1 MVHPV
6 QSVIESLHAAG
17 RCPRLYVN
25 AVHVDVVCPDF
36 IRDQWRERL
45 VIDLDKTYPLAL
57 EFDDTSGVHANLSFG
72 EQITRCQFPWEAIY
86 VVVDR
91 ETGRGIVLDRN
102 MPESI
107 RRLRDSEG
115 ERRPELRSVEPGQPK
130 PEAAAPSST
139 PEPVPVS
146 EATPAI
152 AAATPAPATDPAK
165 ERQETEAKQR
175 RAAFRVIDGGG
186 DG

>member
-45 VIDLDKTYPLAL
+45 VIDLDKAYPLKL
-57 EFDDTSGVHANLSFG
+57 EFDDSSGVHANLSFG
-72 EQITRCQFPWEAIY
+72 EQITRCNFPWESIY

-107 RRLRDSEG
+107 RRLRESEG
-115 ERRPELRSVEPGQPK
+115 DRRPELRSVEPKPAEPKAEAKPALAEVPK
-130 PEAAAPSST
+130 PADD
-139 PEPVPVS
+139 PE
-146 EATPAI
+146 TQQ
-152 AAATPAPATDPAK
+152 K
-165 ERQETEAKQR
+165 EQAVQQR

-186 DG
+186 D

>member
-17 RCPRLYVN
+17 RCPRIYVN

-45 VIDLDKTYPLAL
+45 VIDLDKTYPLKL
-57 EFDDTSGVHANLSFG
+57 EFDDSSGVHANLSFG
-72 EQITRCQFPWEAIY
+72 EQITRCQFPWESIY

-107 RRLRDSEG
+107 RKLREREG
-115 ERRPELRSVEPGQPK
+115 ERRPELRSVEPKAVVK
-130 PEAAAPSST
+130 PTLATAEAQ
-139 PEPVPVS
+139 PEPEVQ
-146 EATPAI
+146 PAEQQK
-152 AAATPAPATDPAK
+152 D
-165 ERQETEAKQR
+165 QEAKQR

-186 DG
+186 D